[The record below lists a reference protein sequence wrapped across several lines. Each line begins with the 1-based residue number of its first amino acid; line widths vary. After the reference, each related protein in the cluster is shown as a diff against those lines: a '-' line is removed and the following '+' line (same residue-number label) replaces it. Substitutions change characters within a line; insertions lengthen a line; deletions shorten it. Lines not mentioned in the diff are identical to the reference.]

1 MRGPRNPATCF
12 STVVLH
18 RFRRQHHADIS
29 FAAQGFFEQV
39 EALGD
44 APAFVGQGAARDGSP
59 HVLQQRICRAGHR
72 LHSCHVVWKHC
83 LLRLEAACAYNVHIR
98 ITHLKRVA
106 GLAALILVVFAF
118 GYLIALT
125 IRIGR
130 QSTRDEARPADV
142 IIVMGAAE
150 YRGHPSPVLKLRL
163 DHAVTL
169 YQRRLAPYI
178 MTTGGPGGD
187 PSFTEGGVGR
197 SYLIDRG
204 VPAESI
210 IVEEE
215 GESTAYS
222 LSAASEILRRMG
234 LRSCIIVSDGYHVF
248 RVKRILQQKG
258 FTAYGSPR
266 EQGDTTI
273 PKEWWQYFRQAVAY
287 GLWRVGFRV

>member
-1 MRGPRNPATCF
+1 VSLPERG
-12 STVVLH
+12 
-18 RFRRQHHADIS
+18 
-29 FAAQGFFEQV
+29 
-39 EALGD
+39 
-44 APAFVGQGAARDGSP
+44 
-59 HVLQQRICRAGHR
+59 
-72 LHSCHVVWKHC
+72 
-83 LLRLEAACAYNVHIR
+83 AYNVDIR
-98 ITHLKRVA
+98 ITHLKRTA
-106 GLAALILVVFAF
+106 GLTGLVLLVFAL

-130 QSTRDEARPADV
+130 QSTRDEARPSDV

-150 YRGHPSPVLKLRL
+150 YRGHPSPVFKLRL

-169 YQRRLAPYI
+169 YQQHLAPWI

-210 IVEEE
+210 IVEDE

-234 LRSCIIVSDGYHVF
+234 LHSCVIVSDGYHLF
-248 RVKRILQQKG
+248 RVKRILQREG
-258 FTAYGSPR
+258 FSAWGSPR
-266 EQGDTTI
+266 EPGDTNVA
-273 PKEWWQYFRQAVAY
+273 KEWWLYFKQAIAY
-287 GLWRVGFRV
+287 GLWRIGVRV

>member
-1 MRGPRNPATCF
+1 MRC
-12 STVVLH
+12 
-18 RFRRQHHADIS
+18 
-29 FAAQGFFEQV
+29 
-39 EALGD
+39 
-44 APAFVGQGAARDGSP
+44 DG
-59 HVLQQRICRAGHR
+59 
-72 LHSCHVVWKHC
+72 
-83 LLRLEAACAYNVHIR
+83 CAYNVDIR
-98 ITHLKRVA
+98 ITHLKRIA
-106 GLAALILVVFAF
+106 GPAALVLVVFVL
-118 GYLIALT
+118 GYLISLT

-130 QSTRDEARPADV
+130 QSRLDEARPADV
-142 IIVMGAAE
+142 IVVMGAAE

-169 YQRRLAPYI
+169 YERKLAPYI

-210 IVEEE
+210 IVEDE

-234 LRSCIIVSDGYHVF
+234 LHSCIIVSDGYHLF
-248 RVKRILQQKG
+248 RVKRILQREG
-258 FTAYGSPR
+258 FAAYGSPR

-273 PKEWWQYFRQAVAY
+273 PKEWWQYFRQAIAY
-287 GLWRVGFRV
+287 GLWRIGVRV